1 MRSQSLSPIKEHKRR
16 WLETQMLPSV
26 SVTPLMD
33 IETNLT
39 ENCASQSQP
48 MDLHENYLKPSMED
62 QLPFGTPSTQGF
74 LQDFHHIDHQFH
86 VNGSSSSN
94 PIFGVQT
101 PNFDPFDQNV
111 TCESAPPDFEAYECK
126 PLAESNGIG
135 HAHLMNNFQYA
146 GYSLNLPRTNQL
158 DLMVANQSYMTF
170 NALETKP
177 LNFVV
182 PDEVSCIS
190 PPNYYKR
197 VGLNKNLRESP
208 STRRTFKA
216 RKKSNIVK
224 GQWTSDEDR
233 LLIQLVEQFGVRKW
247 SHIAQALP
255 GRIGKQ
261 CRERWHNHLRPDIKK
276 DTWTEEEDKILIQA
290 HAEIGNKWAEIAK
303 KLPGRTENSIKNHW
317 NATKRRQYSKRKC
330 RSKYPRGSLLQEYI
344 KSLNLDK
351 NPPIDYRKKSA
362 KNANANT
369 NSNGKAAAQ
378 PQCSDQFCLNSQMVP
393 RYDFN
398 EVPDFCL
405 DDNLFEEGCSIDS
418 LLDDMQSAST
428 MDEKGFDEKIMQ
440 CAPTMEGKQSHQGG
454 MQCVHVVDVDVHHET
469 EMMAHTNGIEVKKEL
484 DFVEMMSHMN
494 GNHYSIHSP
503 C

>member
-1 MRSQSLSPIKEHKRR
+1 MA
-16 WLETQMLPSV
+16 
-26 SVTPLMD
+26 

-39 ENCASQSQP
+39 ENYAPQP
-48 MDLHENYLKPSMED
+48 MHLQENYLKPSMED
-62 QLPFGTPSTQGF
+62 QLPFGTPSSQGF

-101 PNFDPFDQNV
+101 PSFDPFDHNV
-111 TCESAPPDFEAYECK
+111 TCESVPPDFQVYECK
-126 PLAESNGIG
+126 PFAESNASG
-135 HAHLMNNFQYA
+135 HAHAHLIDNFQYV

-158 DLMVANQSYMTF
+158 DMMVANQSYLSF

-177 LNFVV
+177 SNFVV

-197 VGLNKNLRESP
+197 VGLNKSIMRESP

-224 GQWTSDEDR
+224 GQWTADEDR
-233 LLIQLVEQFGVRKW
+233 LLIQLVEQYGVRKW

-261 CRERWHNHLRPDIKK
+261 CRERWHNHLKPDIKK
-276 DTWTEEEDKILIQA
+276 DIWAEEEDKILIQA

-303 KLPGRTENSIKNHW
+303 RLPGRTENSIKNHW

-344 KSLNLDK
+344 KSLNLDQ

-362 KNANANT
+362 KNANNAKT
-369 NSNGKAAAQ
+369 NNNGKASAQ
-378 PQCSDQFCLNSQMVP
+378 PQSADQFCPNGHLVP
-393 RYDFN
+393 KYDFN

-405 DDNLFEEGCSIDS
+405 DENLFEEGCSIDS

-428 MDEKGFDEKIMQ
+428 MDEKDLDGKMQ
-440 CAPTMEGKQSHQGG
+440 CAPTMEGKQSHHDGI
-454 MQCVHVVDVDVHHET
+454 MQCVHVVNVDEHHET
-469 EMMAHTNGIEVKKEL
+469 EIMAPTMGIGVKKEMDL
-484 DFVEMMSHMN
+484 VEMMSRVN
-494 GNHYSIHSP
+494 DVTRVGV
-503 C
+503 

>member
-1 MRSQSLSPIKEHKRR
+1 
-16 WLETQMLPSV
+16 
-26 SVTPLMD
+26 
-33 IETNLT
+33 
-39 ENCASQSQP
+39 
-48 MDLHENYLKPSMED
+48 MED
-62 QLPFGTPSTQGF
+62 QLPFGAPSSQGF
-74 LQDFHHIDHQFH
+74 LQDFHQFH

-94 PIFGVQT
+94 PVFGVQT
-101 PNFDPFDQNV
+101 HPNFDPFDHNV
-111 TCESAPPDFEAYECK
+111 TCEYAPPDFDVYESK
-126 PLAESNGIG
+126 PFAESDGRG
-135 HAHLMNNFQYA
+135 HAHLMDNFQHV

-158 DLMVANQSYMTF
+158 DVMVANQTYLPF

-197 VGLNKNLRESP
+197 IGFNKNIRESP
-208 STRRTFKA
+208 RTRRTFKA

-224 GQWTSDEDR
+224 GQWTPDEDR

-276 DTWTEEEDKILIQA
+276 DIWTEEEDKILIEA

-303 KLPGRTENSIKNHW
+303 RLPGRTENSIKNHW

-330 RSKYPRGSLLQEYI
+330 RSKYPRGTLLQEYI
-344 KSLNLDK
+344 KSLNLDQ

-362 KNANANT
+362 KNTKAKT
-369 NSNGKAAAQ
+369 NNNGKAAAAQ
-378 PQCSDQFCLNSQMVP
+378 SQSQCPDQFCPNGQLVAK
-393 RYDFN
+393 YDFN

-405 DDNLFEEGCSIDS
+405 DDNLFEEGCSINS
-418 LLDDMQSAST
+418 LLDDMHSAST
-428 MDEKGFDEKIMQ
+428 MDEKDLDEKMQ
-440 CAPTMEGKQSHQGG
+440 CAPTMEGKQSHQRGI
-454 MQCVHVVDVDVHHET
+454 MQFAHVVNVDEHHE
-469 EMMAHTNGIEVKKEL
+469 VKTEL
-484 DFVEMMSHMN
+484 DLVEMMSHVN
-494 GNHYSIHSP
+494 ESHYSTDSTR
-503 C
+503 

>member
-1 MRSQSLSPIKEHKRR
+1 MV
-16 WLETQMLPSV
+16 LPSV

-39 ENCASQSQP
+39 QNYDSQP
-48 MDLHENYLKPSMED
+48 MHLQENYLKPSMED
-62 QLPFGTPSTQGF
+62 QLPFGAPSSQGF
-74 LQDFHHIDHQFH
+74 LQDFHHIDHHFH
-86 VNGSSSSN
+86 VNNGSSSN
-94 PIFGVQT
+94 PIFVVQT
-101 PNFDPFDQNV
+101 PNFEPFDHSV
-111 TCESAPPDFEAYECK
+111 TCESAPPDFEVYECK
-126 PLAESNGIG
+126 PFFESNSSSN
-135 HAHLMNNFQYA
+135 AHLMDNFQYV
-146 GYSLNLPRTNQL
+146 GYTLNLPRANQP
-158 DLMVANQSYMTF
+158 DMMVTNQSYMPF
-170 NALETKP
+170 NTLETKP

-197 VGLNKNLRESP
+197 VGLNKNTSESP
-208 STRRTFKA
+208 SSRRTLKS
-216 RKKSNIVK
+216 RKKSNVVK

-233 LLIQLVEQFGVRKW
+233 LLIQLVEQYGVRKW

-276 DTWTEEEDKILIQA
+276 DIWTEEEDKILIQS

-344 KSLNLDK
+344 KSLDLDK

-362 KNANANT
+362 KNGNGKT
-369 NSNGKAAAQ
+369 NSNSKLAAAQ
-378 PQCSDQFCLNSQMVP
+378 VQCADQFCLNGQLVP
-393 RYDFN
+393 KYDFN

-405 DDNLFEEGCSIDS
+405 DENLFEEGCSIDS

-428 MDEKGFDEKIMQ
+428 MDEKDFYGKVQ
-440 CAPTMEGKQSHQGG
+440 CAPTMAGKESFEGG
-454 MQCVHVVDVDVHHET
+454 MQCCHVDGHHDHEI
-469 EMMAHTNGIEVKKEL
+469 EMMPSSTTGMEVKKEL
-484 DFVEMMSHMN
+484 DLVEMMSHIN
-494 GNHYSIHSP
+494 ESHHRTLSP
-503 C
+503 R